1 MASPAL
7 KYGARAS
14 ALGLFAWGVLTWN
27 TARTLQDQAAALMAL
42 GVALCILAPTLPRDY
57 RPPVYAFGGAVLIAG
72 VGLWLVAENSDQRAA
87 LGSGVHDG
95 RTAAPS
101 PPQNAAPQTDP
112 ARLIPAARVEVVDWG
127 VWLDGV
133 PEALSI
139 REAVD
144 LLAESLPRGALV
156 EVDMTAGIVD
166 VWPDLEAELQD
177 FGFQS
182 YKTIRRAEDR

>member
-1 MASPAL
+1 MASNAL

-14 ALGLFAWGVLTWN
+14 ALGLFAWGVVAWRS
-27 TARTLQDQAAALMAL
+27 ARTLQEQALALAAL

-57 RPPVYAFGGAVLIAG
+57 RPPMYAFGGAVLIAG

-101 PPQNAAPQTDP
+101 SPGPQTNP
-112 ARLIPAARVEVVDWG
+112 ARLIPAARLEVIDWG
-127 VWLDGV
+127 VWLDSV
-133 PEALSI
+133 PEALSV

-144 LLAESLPRGALV
+144 LLADSLPRGALV

-166 VWPDLEAELQD
+166 VWPDLQAELQD

-182 YKTIRRAEDR
+182 YKTIRKPENR

>member
-27 TARTLQDQAAALMAL
+27 TARTLQEQALALAAL
-42 GVALCILAPTLPRDY
+42 GVALCILAPTLPKDY
-57 RPPVYAFGGAVLIAG
+57 RPPMYAFGGAVLIAG

-95 RTAAPS
+95 RTAAAPPS
-101 PPQNAAPQTDP
+101 SSGPQTNP
-112 ARLIPAARVEVVDWG
+112 ARLIPAARVEVVEWG

-133 PEALSI
+133 PEALSV

-177 FGFQS
+177 FGFQP

>member
-1 MASPAL
+1 MASKAL

-14 ALGLFAWGVLTWN
+14 AVGLFFWGGVAWQ
-27 TARTLQDQAAALMAL
+27 TARTLQDQAAALVAMGAAL
-42 GVALCILAPTLPRDY
+42 LILAPTLPPDY
-57 RPPVYAFGGAVLIAG
+57 RPVIYAMGGALVIAG

-95 RTAAPS
+95 RTAAAPS
-101 PPQNAAPQTDP
+101 PPAAPQTNP
-112 ARLIPAARVEVVDWG
+112 ARLIPAARVEVVEWG

-144 LLAESLPRGALV
+144 LLADSLPRGALV

-166 VWPDLEAELQD
+166 VWPDLQAELED
-177 FGFQS
+177 FGFQP
-182 YKTIRRAEDR
+182 YKTVRRPENR